1 MGLLTF
7 FSNLAF
13 FNDFDVDIVFIND
26 YIYENKQKLIYLLLR
41 WWRRDEGAGYSW
53 SRLQTLLV
61 IYYNYL
67 QTKLIKLHLLL
78 YS

>member
-41 WWRRDEGAGYSW
+41 
-53 SRLQTLLV
+53 
-61 IYYNYL
+61 
-67 QTKLIKLHLLL
+67 
-78 YS
+78 